1 MIESPTWLL
10 TFRRRHGDDDRL
22 FSLEKGQ
29 SRCQSCSILSA
40 AEHAE
45 ELEAIKQHAPNTS
58 EPIGS
63 RARNVTSNVRMD
75 PSSRSSQESRLAGP
89 GEAADVAGGR
99 YLVIAVRR
107 AELLHH
113 AGPELAA

>member
-10 TFRRRHGDDDRL
+10 TFRRRRGDDDRL

-45 ELEAIKQHAPNTS
+45 ELEAIKQHA
-58 EPIGS
+58 EEQG
-63 RARNVTSNVRMD
+63 RRV
-75 PSSRSSQESRLAGP
+75 EG
-89 GEAADVAGGR
+89 VAGVG
-99 YLVIAVRR
+99 
-107 AELLHH
+107 
-113 AGPELAA
+113 